1 MPDLIDKISASTD
14 LEGSSEGDTAMS
26 SIGEIARKFFDTC
39 ERGEGWEACNI
50 YCVDDATFSVQ
61 ADALTGINTLKE
73 YVDWMKGLLTFVDG
87 SYEIKAFATDEG
99 RKSVIAFAVLHG
111 THTGEGGPVPATNN
125 SVDAEYVYVMQ
136 FEGGKIRHMDKIW
149 NDGWT
154 MKKFG
159 WVE

>member
-1 MPDLIDKISASTD
+1 MP
-14 LEGSSEGDTAMS
+14 
-26 SIGEIARKFFDTC
+26 SIGEVARQFFDAC
-39 ERGEGWEACNI
+39 ERGEGWEACNT

-61 ADALTGINTLKE
+61 ADALTGIKTLKE
-73 YVDWMKGLLTFVDG
+73 YVEWMKGLLTFVDG

-99 RKSVIAFAVLHG
+99 RRSVIAFAVLHG
-111 THTGEGGPVPATNN
+111 IHTGEGGPVPATNK

-136 FEGGKIRHMDKIW
+136 FDGDKIRHMDKIW

-159 WVE
+159 WVG